1 MPAAEKER
9 GGGLRGLGLRL
20 LVLLLSSILTVGLLE
35 AGLRLF
41 HPVPLHFTETF
52 LADGWQTGREGAMGH
67 VPNAVGRVKR
77 AEFDIAVRINSHG
90 LRDRE
95 IPYEKP
101 PDVYR
106 ILVLG
111 DSQTFGFGVEA
122 EQTYAKLLE
131 QGLKPPPGS
140 PYRRI
145 ETLNAGVIGT
155 GTAHQLYF
163 LQEEGWKYRPDAVVV
178 GFFFNDVVENTQC
191 RLFTLRGDRLEQ
203 SARAAGKTVLIH
215 EGYRRARSRE
225 DVQTFTA
232 PAPVRPALPSFWVRH
247 FHLVRFVRERVSNL
261 VQASRPPDGR
271 TTPRPSIELGAR
283 LFEEMARQCRTHEAA
298 LLVFL
303 IPAPHQC
310 RDAALTSLSTHYARL
325 LRFLRP
331 SPHGGAPV
339 ATLDLLPEIRAAGA
353 PSLYFPMDGHLNRAG
368 HRRVAAAL
376 APELLRLDPRL
387 GRAAA
392 PPPPKVRVEQDPARA
407 AAK

>member
-9 GGGLRGLGLRL
+9 GTLRGLVLRL
-20 LVLLLSSILTVGLLE
+20 LVLVLSSFLTLGLFE

-67 VPNAVGRVKR
+67 VPNAVGHVKR
-77 AEFDIAVRINSHG
+77 AEFDVAVRINAHG

-131 QGLKPPPGS
+131 QRLKPLPGS
-140 PYRRI
+140 PYRRT

-163 LQEEGWKYRPDAVVV
+163 LQEQGWKYRPDAVVV

-191 RLFTLRGDRLEQ
+191 RLFTLRGEHLEQ
-203 SARAAGKTVLIH
+203 AARAAGKTVLIH
-215 EGYRRARSRE
+215 EGYRRARSHE

-232 PAPVRPALPSFWVRH
+232 PAPVRAARPSFWARH

-261 VQASRPPDGR
+261 VQASRRPD
-271 TTPRPSIELGAR
+271 TPNTPRPSTELGAR
-283 LFEEMARQCRTHEAA
+283 LYEEMARQCRAHDAA
-298 LLVFL
+298 LLVAL
-303 IPAPHQC
+303 IPSPHQC
-310 RDAALTSLSTHYARL
+310 RDAALTSLSTHYASL
-325 LRFLRP
+325 LRFLKP
-331 SPHGGAPV
+331 SPDGKPPV
-339 ATLDLLPEIRAAGA
+339 AILDLLPQIRAAGA
-353 PSLYFPMDGHLNRAG
+353 SSLYFPIDGHLNRAG
-368 HRRVAAAL
+368 HRRVAGAL
-376 APELLRLDPRL
+376 APELLRLDSRL
-387 GRAAA
+387 GRTDA
-392 PPPPKVRVEQDPARA
+392 PPPTPSGR
-407 AAK
+407 